1 MQIPEDAV
9 LLRIF
14 IGESDR
20 HRHQPLYEA
29 IVLKA
34 REMQMAGA
42 TVLRGPMGFGKSSHV
57 HTAKILRLSMDL
69 PIVIEIVDSEERVNA
84 FLPVLDEM
92 MNSGQVERPNA
103 FPPAV
108 QSPGATG
115 ANEGLNP
122 KPLNF

>member
-1 MQIPEDAV
+1 MHLPEDAV

-20 HRHQPLYEA
+20 YQHQPLYEA

-34 REMQMAGA
+34 RELQLAGA
-42 TVLRGPMGFGKSSHV
+42 TVLRGPMGFGKSSHL

-69 PIVIEIVDSEERVNA
+69 PMVIEIVDSDEKVSA

-92 MNSGQVERPNA
+92 MGGGLVTLEKVKVIRYQD
-103 FPPAV
+103 
-108 QSPGATG
+108 QS
-115 ANEGLNP
+115 
-122 KPLNF
+122 KD

>member
-1 MQIPEDAV
+1 MHLPEDAV

-20 HRHQPLYEA
+20 YQHRPLYEA

-34 REMQMAGA
+34 RELELAGA
-42 TVLRGPMGFGKSSHV
+42 TVLRGPMGFGKSSHL

-69 PIVIEIVDSEERVNA
+69 PIVIEIVDTAQKINA

-92 MNSGQVERPNA
+92 MGGGLVTLERMK
-103 FPPAV
+103 V
-108 QSPGATG
+108 IRYQERG
-115 ANEGLNP
+115 
-122 KPLNF
+122 KR